1 MTKEVTIN
9 NKMYKLESSQ
19 STHNNDYSWRYA
31 VLRSGTATTTTMTM
45 TTTSMKTPTMATTT
59 PTLTT
64 SMTAEMMI
72 IN

>member
-19 STHNNDYSWRYA
+19 STHNNDYSWKYA
-31 VLRSGTATTTTMTM
+31 VLRSGTATTTTTTMTV
-45 TTTSMKTPTMATTT
+45 TTTSMKTPTMAT
-59 PTLTT
+59 

>member
-1 MTKEVTIN
+1 VTIN

-45 TTTSMKTPTMATTT
+45 TMTTTSMKTPTMATTT